1 MGTRNNKAPPI
12 QHDRPI
18 LKHRQDEVRK
28 QIQTT
33 KLLQVVHDIAS
44 ASEKVAKLAP
54 AEKAVR
60 LQAAQILLRKTL
72 PDLSSVEMAGEG
84 GGPLTVVVKKL

>member
-1 MGTRNNKAPPI
+1 MPAKPRSTPDAPL
-12 QHDRPI
+12 

-72 PDLSSVEMAGEG
+72 PDLSSVEMTGEG
-84 GGPLTVVVKKL
+84 GGPLTVVIKKL